1 MNGII
6 KLKTLE
12 RIQQENRRFILEATL
27 HGNDLRLLKENIED
41 FSGTKLNL
49 ARLLLAFSSVDKYR
63 EIKIELWNS
72 SIIVKYYCFGE
83 CEFDFD
89 LTEETLEE
97 QTIQT
102 QREINELLTTKK

>member
-1 MNGII
+1 MSGII

-12 RIQQENRRFILEATL
+12 QIQQENRRFILEATL
-27 HGNDLRLLKENIED
+27 QGNNLRLLKENIKD

-49 ARLLLAFSSVDKYR
+49 ARLLLAFSSVDK

-72 SIIVKYYCFGE
+72 SIIVKYYFFGE
-83 CEFDFD
+83 YEFDFD

-102 QREINELLTTKK
+102 QREINELLTTKN